1 MPNDAKLG
9 LLAGVIGVIVAAS
22 ISLSRPPSGA
32 PPPTQAAAPT
42 EKTVAE
48 DSTKSEPLTSEDQ
61 KSDLTASPVVRTKK
75 DTAAMPASR
84 KPGNDDIDP

>member
-22 ISLSRPPSGA
+22 LTLSRQPSGA
-32 PPPTQAAAPT
+32 PPPDQAAGPKQQAPADGNNLG
-42 EKTVAE
+42 VP
-48 DSTKSEPLTSEDQ
+48 PLAQTPPADP
-61 KSDLTASPVVRTKK
+61 TATPVIRTKPET
-75 DTAAMPASR
+75 DATPTGR